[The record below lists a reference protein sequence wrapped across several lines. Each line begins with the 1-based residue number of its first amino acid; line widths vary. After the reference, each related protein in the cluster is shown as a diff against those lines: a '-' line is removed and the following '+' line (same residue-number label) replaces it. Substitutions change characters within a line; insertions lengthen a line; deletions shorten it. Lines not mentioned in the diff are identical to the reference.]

1 MKTEKRKIGDIG
13 EGIAARFLMKRGFS
27 VIERNYLKPWGEI
40 DIIAKKKGKIYF
52 VEVKTVSHLPAIAL
66 AKAGGTFSSVAPA
79 FAKASQGEHETPNGA
94 FSCFCA
100 GFRKKYFTGSG
111 AYEIFDVSCE
121 PFEKGSHETETD
133 RYRPEDNLHPWKLER
148 LKRTILTYLEEKG
161 IGEEGNWQF
170 DAICVYLNEKDKT
183 AQVERLEEI
192 VL

>member
-1 MKTEKRKIGDIG
+1 MKTENRKIGDIG

-27 VIERNYLKPWGEI
+27 VIECNYLKPWGEI

-52 VEVKTVSHLPAIAL
+52 VEVKTVSH
-66 AKAGGTFSSVAPA
+66 GTFSSVAPA
-79 FAKASQGEHETPNGA
+79 FAKASAGKHETANGA
-94 FSCFCA
+94 FSRFCA

-111 AYEIFDVSCE
+111 AYEIYDVSCE

-133 RYRPEDNLHPWKLER
+133 RYRPEDNLHPWKLQR

-183 AQVERLEEI
+183 ARVERLEEI